1 MVTLGLLAIIGLL
14 WMGAGIAMIA
24 APSWWT
30 SWIMRAWPHH
40 VWRFLLAQV
49 ALLGGLVLF
58 LGTSEHQ
65 GVWIWRTI
73 GVLGI
78 LKGIFVLGAP
88 ERLSTRKL
96 RWWGGIPLWA
106 HRLVGMLLVGL
117 ATFFM
122 LDTLRR

>member
-1 MVTLGLLAIIGLL
+1 MKNSGRGIGSECFLRWPLGTT
-14 WMGAGIAMIA
+14 
-24 APSWWT
+24 P
-30 SWIMRAWPHH
+30 MR
-40 VWRFLLAQV
+40 R
-49 ALLGGLVLF
+49 GLVLF

-65 GVWIWRTI
+65 GLWIWRTI